1 MTYQKNKKNISTK
14 SFIFIKN
21 IFFLIILIKASLA
34 NAQIPP
40 NLSEMEKM
48 DIAIRVAMTD
58 VCKIDRDSRQCE
70 LLQILYGKQ
79 NSIATGKYAETDDHA
94 SPETIEN
101 LLNVSKNRK
110 IQLEKMEFDKK
121 LKLSRTYKALD
132 LAKDSICS
140 LNKKTRPCT
149 SALSFFIFQTEIEIG
164 KELNPS
170 PTIPIET
177 KNQVRKFI
185 SKEHPSINESSAIL
199 MEAIMMRNLHE
210 GSNTPKENSN
220 NKKSDDCSNKY
231 NLLYDSKKCK

>member
-1 MTYQKNKKNISTK
+1 MKTLAAMKK
-14 SFIFIKN
+14 IFL
-21 IFFLIILIKASLA
+21 LIILIKANLA

-48 DIAIRVAMTD
+48 DMAIRFAMTD
-58 VCKIDRDSRQCE
+58 LCKIDRDSRQCE

-79 NSIATGKYAETDDHA
+79 NSIATGKYTEIEDHA

-101 LLNVSKNRK
+101 LLNVSKSRK
-110 IQLEKMEFDKK
+110 LQLEKMEFDKK

-132 LAKDSICS
+132 LAKDSICG
-140 LNKKTRPCT
+140 LNKKTKPCA

-170 PTIPIET
+170 PTVAIET

-185 SKEHPSINESSAIL
+185 LKEHPSLNESSEIL
-199 MEAIMMRNLHE
+199 MEAILMHNLRE
-210 GSNTPKENSN
+210 GSTISKENSDD
-220 NKKSDDCSNKY
+220 KKSDACSNKY
-231 NLLYDSKKCK
+231 DHLYNSKKCK